1 MTLKLLYGLFYTSFS
16 LAVVSAFALV
26 AVLLIRFIIVK
37 VPKKYFMCLWWLFL
51 IRSICPV
58 SLSSIYSLSPG
69 INRKFHIFLELIGLS
84 FDEQGGV
91 LTGWQS
97 VFVRQFTVNT
107 NFRFCSI
114 MWAAGVLFIWIYT
127 LVKQTGIRKWLQ
139 KAERLDGSIYQHEKL
154 NIPVMTGVFRLKKY
168 LPGKMNVSEAKYVLR
183 HMEIHEERH
192 DGVLRAAAFIVLSL
206 QWFNPFMWL
215 AHYFIL
221 RDIETAADED
231 TLSYFGY
238 DDRAKYAQE
247 ILNMNKGKK
256 VIRPSLVTFQ
266 ENRIDD
272 RASKMLYQN
281 KIKKKDRQV
290 VVLVVL
296 IFFIWWFMLR
306 PLYMLWEGS
315 LDTTVDNSISQ
326 TEEPLFDKTKQ
337 VVVAQTNVKSAD
349 GLSKVIKIVMTDGQ
363 QEDSG
368 YDGEFK
374 LVLEDTEGN
383 KLAEENLNGQ
393 FGDNKNDKLHFEKN
407 VALHISDYNS
417 DKVNEVA
424 IGQDI
429 EFTDENLNTLLGRE
443 PKKKEKNKIKSI
455 QKYYIWNI
463 EADKLQCVSEPIY
476 KADKTGAE
484 ANSCEFKIPKG
495 TNGVIKVKVLK
506 NKFYY
511 VWDGTNEMFVR
522 KELTKKQ
529 LKKYKKDSDKTDES
543 GEKSVHSLR
552 NDSDRESIRVVTQK
566 DSTGSEEIKNIVI
579 SPNGASKKISNIKG
593 YYCELQWVQTTD
605 DEENRYAV
613 LTYNGIKSQTFVV
626 FDSKLKEIYYKQED
640 GNSAL
645 SSVFDRYNGNQ
656 NDIAFN
662 KDDLVVYTLQE
673 KENDVLKIGFAANAK
688 DNVVVKGSY
697 KYDVEKKNQ
706 YDFNYSQTSAANAGS
721 SNNDK
726 GASAAE
732 SPTASASQ

>member
-1 MTLKLLYGLFYTSFS
+1 MKILTL
-16 LAVVSAFALV
+16 
-26 AVLLIRFIIVK
+26 
-37 VPKKYFMCLWWLFL
+37 C
-51 IRSICPV
+51 
-58 SLSSIYSLSPG
+58 
-69 INRKFHIFLELIGLS
+69 
-84 FDEQGGV
+84 
-91 LTGWQS
+91 
-97 VFVRQFTVNT
+97 
-107 NFRFCSI
+107 
-114 MWAAGVLFIWIYT
+114 
-127 LVKQTGIRKWLQ
+127 
-139 KAERLDGSIYQHEKL
+139 
-154 NIPVMTGVFRLKKY
+154 
-168 LPGKMNVSEAKYVLR
+168 
-183 HMEIHEERH
+183 
-192 DGVLRAAAFIVLSL
+192 
-206 QWFNPFMWL
+206 
-215 AHYFIL
+215 
-221 RDIETAADED
+221 
-231 TLSYFGY
+231 
-238 DDRAKYAQE
+238 
-247 ILNMNKGKK
+247 
-256 VIRPSLVTFQ
+256 
-266 ENRIDD
+266 
-272 RASKMLYQN
+272 
-281 KIKKKDRQV
+281 
-290 VVLVVL
+290 
-296 IFFIWWFMLR
+296 
-306 PLYMLWEGS
+306 
-315 LDTTVDNSISQ
+315 
-326 TEEPLFDKTKQ
+326 
-337 VVVAQTNVKSAD
+337 
-349 GLSKVIKIVMTDGQ
+349 
-363 QEDSG
+363 
-368 YDGEFK
+368 
-374 LVLEDTEGN
+374 
-383 KLAEENLNGQ
+383 LAESQ
-393 FGDNKNDKLHFEKN
+393 
-407 VALHISDYNS
+407 
-417 DKVNEVA
+417 
-424 IGQDI
+424 
-429 EFTDENLNTLLGRE
+429 
-443 PKKKEKNKIKSI
+443 KKKEKNKIKSI

-476 KADKTGAE
+476 TADKTGAE

-543 GEKSVHSLR
+543 GEKSVHSLK

-605 DEENRYAV
+605 NEENRYAV

-626 FDSKLKEIYYKQED
+626 FDTKLKEIYYKQED

-721 SNNDK
+721 SNNDT

>member
-26 AVLLIRFIIVK
+26 VVLLIRFIIVK

-476 KADKTGAE
+476 TADKTGAE

-626 FDSKLKEIYYKQED
+626 FDTKLKEIYYKQED

>member
-476 KADKTGAE
+476 TADKTGAE

-626 FDSKLKEIYYKQED
+626 FDTKLKEIYYKQED

>member
-1 MTLKLLYGLFYTSFS
+1 MKLLYGLFYTSFS

-26 AVLLIRFIIVK
+26 VVLLIRFIIVK

-69 INRKFHIFLELIGLS
+69 INRKFHMFLELIGLS

-154 NIPVMTGVFRLKKY
+154 NIPVMTGVFRLKKF

-393 FGDNKNDKLHFEKN
+393 FGENKNDKLHFEKN

-429 EFTDENLNTLLGRE
+429 EFTDENLNALLGRE

-476 KADKTGAE
+476 TADKTGAE

-543 GEKSVHSLR
+543 GEKSVHSLK
-552 NDSDRESIRVVTQK
+552 NDSDRESVRVVTQK

-605 DEENRYAV
+605 NEENRYAV

-626 FDSKLKEIYYKQED
+626 FDTKLKEIYYKQED

-662 KDDLVVYTLQE
+662 NDDLVVYTLQE

-721 SNNDK
+721 GNNDT

>member
-1 MTLKLLYGLFYTSFS
+1 MKLLYGLFYTSFS

-26 AVLLIRFIIVK
+26 VVLLIRFIIVK

-168 LPGKMNVSEAKYVLR
+168 LLGKMNVSEAKYVLR

-315 LDTTVDNSISQ
+315 LDTTADNSISQ

-374 LVLEDTEGN
+374 LVLEDTKGN

-476 KADKTGAE
+476 TADKTGAE

-543 GEKSVHSLR
+543 GEKSVHYLR

-605 DEENRYAV
+605 NEENRYAV

-626 FDSKLKEIYYKQED
+626 FDTKLKEIYYKQED

-697 KYDVEKKNQ
+697 KYDIEKKNQ

-721 SNNDK
+721 SNNDT

-732 SPTASASQ
+732 SPMASASQ

>member
-1 MTLKLLYGLFYTSFS
+1 MKLLYGLFYTSFS

-58 SLSSIYSLSPG
+58 SLSSIYSLSAG

-238 DDRAKYAQE
+238 DERAKYAQE

-626 FDSKLKEIYYKQED
+626 FDTKLKEIYYKQED

>member
-26 AVLLIRFIIVK
+26 VVLLIRFIIVK

-374 LVLEDTEGN
+374 LVLEDTEEN

-393 FGDNKNDKLHFEKN
+393 FGENKNDKLHFEKN

-476 KADKTGAE
+476 TADKTGAE

-543 GEKSVHSLR
+543 GEKSVHSLK

-605 DEENRYAV
+605 NEENRYAV
-613 LTYNGIKSQTFVV
+613 LTYNGIRSQTFVV
-626 FDSKLKEIYYKQED
+626 FDTKLKEIYYKQED

-721 SNNDK
+721 SNNDM
-726 GASAAE
+726 GASATE

>member
-1 MTLKLLYGLFYTSFS
+1 MKLLYGLFYTSFS

-463 EADKLQCVSEPIY
+463 EADKLQCVSESIY
-476 KADKTGAE
+476 TADKTGAE

-626 FDSKLKEIYYKQED
+626 FDTKLKEIYYKQED

>member
-1 MTLKLLYGLFYTSFS
+1 MKLLYGLFYTSFS

-306 PLYMLWEGS
+306 PLYMLWDGS

-476 KADKTGAE
+476 TADKTGAE

-626 FDSKLKEIYYKQED
+626 FDTKLKEIYYKQED

>member
-1 MTLKLLYGLFYTSFS
+1 MKLLYGLFYTSFS

-26 AVLLIRFIIVK
+26 VVLLIRFIIVK

-315 LDTTVDNSISQ
+315 LDTTADNSISH

-363 QEDSG
+363 QEDLG

-393 FGDNKNDKLHFEKN
+393 FSENKNDKLHFEKN

-476 KADKTGAE
+476 TADKTGAE

-543 GEKSVHSLR
+543 GEKSVHSLK

-605 DEENRYAV
+605 NEENRYAV
-613 LTYNGIKSQTFVV
+613 LTYNGIRSQTFVV
-626 FDSKLKEIYYKQED
+626 FDTKLKEIYYKQED

-721 SNNDK
+721 GNNDT
-726 GASAAE
+726 GASATE
-732 SPTASASQ
+732 SPTTP

>member
-1 MTLKLLYGLFYTSFS
+1 MKLLYGLFYTSFS

-26 AVLLIRFIIVK
+26 VVLLIRFIIVK

-69 INRKFHIFLELIGLS
+69 INRKFHIFLEAIGLS

-326 TEEPLFDKTKQ
+326 TEKPLFDKTKQ

-374 LVLEDTEGN
+374 LVLEDTEEN

-393 FGDNKNDKLHFEKN
+393 FGENKNDKLHFEKN

-429 EFTDENLNTLLGRE
+429 EFTDENLNALLGRE

-476 KADKTGAE
+476 TADKTGAE

-522 KELTKKQ
+522 KELIKKQ

-543 GEKSVHSLR
+543 GEKSVHSLK

-605 DEENRYAV
+605 NEENRYAV

-626 FDSKLKEIYYKQED
+626 FDTKLKEIYYKQED

-721 SNNDK
+721 SNNDT

>member
-1 MTLKLLYGLFYTSFS
+1 MKLLYGLFYTSFS

-26 AVLLIRFIIVK
+26 VVLLIRFIIVK

-69 INRKFHIFLELIGLS
+69 INRKFHIYLEAIGLS

-326 TEEPLFDKTKQ
+326 TEKPLFDKTKQ

-374 LVLEDTEGN
+374 LVLEDTEEN

-393 FGDNKNDKLHFEKN
+393 FGENKNDKLHFEKN

-476 KADKTGAE
+476 TADKTGAE

-543 GEKSVHSLR
+543 GEKSVHSLK

-605 DEENRYAV
+605 NEENRYAV

-626 FDSKLKEIYYKQED
+626 FDTKLKEIYYKQED

-721 SNNDK
+721 SNNDT

>member
-1 MTLKLLYGLFYTSFS
+1 MKLLYGLFYTSFS

-26 AVLLIRFIIVK
+26 VVLLIRFIIVK

-296 IFFIWWFMLR
+296 ILFIWWFMLR
-306 PLYMLWEGS
+306 PLYMLWESS

-374 LVLEDTEGN
+374 LVLEDTEEN

-393 FGDNKNDKLHFEKN
+393 FGENKNDKLHFEKN

-476 KADKTGAE
+476 TADKTGAE

-605 DEENRYAV
+605 NEENRYAV

-626 FDSKLKEIYYKQED
+626 FDTKLKEIYYKQED

-697 KYDVEKKNQ
+697 KYDIEKKNQ

-721 SNNDK
+721 SNNDT

-732 SPTASASQ
+732 SPMASASQ

>member
-26 AVLLIRFIIVK
+26 VVLLIRFIIVK

-69 INRKFHIFLELIGLS
+69 INRKFHIFLEAIGLS

-326 TEEPLFDKTKQ
+326 TEKPLFDKTKQ

-374 LVLEDTEGN
+374 LVLEDTEEN

-393 FGDNKNDKLHFEKN
+393 FGENKNDKLHFEKN

-476 KADKTGAE
+476 TADKTGAE

-543 GEKSVHSLR
+543 GEKSVHSLK

-605 DEENRYAV
+605 NEENRYAV

-626 FDSKLKEIYYKQED
+626 FDTKLKEIYYKQED

-706 YDFNYSQTSAANAGS
+706 YDFNYSQTSAANVGS
-721 SNNDK
+721 SNNDT

>member
-1 MTLKLLYGLFYTSFS
+1 MKLLYGLFYTSFS

-26 AVLLIRFIIVK
+26 VVLLIRFIIVK

-69 INRKFHIFLELIGLS
+69 INRKFHMFLEAIGLS

-97 VFVRQFTVNT
+97 VFVQQFTVNT

-114 MWAAGVLFIWIYT
+114 MWVAGVLFIWIYT
-127 LVKQTGIRKWLQ
+127 LVKQTGIRRWLQ
-139 KAERLDGSIYQHEKL
+139 KAEKLDGSIYQHEKL

-192 DGVLRAAAFIVLSL
+192 DGVLRAAAFIVLSM

-272 RASKMLYQN
+272 RASKMLYQD

-290 VVLVVL
+290 VVLIVL
-296 IFFIWWFMLR
+296 ILFIWWFMLR

-315 LDTTVDNSISQ
+315 LDTTVDNSNSQ

-374 LVLEDTEGN
+374 LVLEDTEEN

-476 KADKTGAE
+476 TADKTGAE

-543 GEKSVHSLR
+543 GEKSVHSLK

-605 DEENRYAV
+605 NEENRYAV

-626 FDSKLKEIYYKQED
+626 FDTKLKEIYYKQED

-721 SNNDK
+721 SNNDT
-726 GASAAE
+726 GASGAE

>member
-1 MTLKLLYGLFYTSFS
+1 MKLLYGLFYTSFS

-26 AVLLIRFIIVK
+26 VVLLIRFIIVK

-69 INRKFHIFLELIGLS
+69 INRKFHMFLEAIGLS

-97 VFVRQFTVNT
+97 VFVQQFTVNT

-114 MWAAGVLFIWIYT
+114 MWVAGVLFIWIYT
-127 LVKQTGIRKWLQ
+127 LVKQTGIRRWLQ
-139 KAERLDGSIYQHEKL
+139 KAEKLDGSIYQHEKL

-192 DGVLRAAAFIVLSL
+192 DGVLRAAAFIVLSM

-272 RASKMLYQN
+272 RASKMLYQD

-290 VVLVVL
+290 VVLIVL
-296 IFFIWWFMLR
+296 ILFIWWFMLR

-374 LVLEDTEGN
+374 LVLEDTEEN

-393 FGDNKNDKLHFEKN
+393 FGENKNDKLHFEKN

-443 PKKKEKNKIKSI
+443 PQKKEKNKIKSI

-463 EADKLQCVSEPIY
+463 ETDKLQCVSEPIY
-476 KADKTGAE
+476 TADKTGAE

-543 GEKSVHSLR
+543 GEKSVHSLK

-605 DEENRYAV
+605 NEENRYAV

-626 FDSKLKEIYYKQED
+626 FDTKLKEIYYKQED

-721 SNNDK
+721 SNNDM
-726 GASAAE
+726 GASATE

>member
-1 MTLKLLYGLFYTSFS
+1 MKLLYGLFYTSFS

-26 AVLLIRFIIVK
+26 VVLLIRFIIVK

-221 RDIETAADED
+221 RDIETAADEE

-374 LVLEDTEGN
+374 LVLEDTEEN

-393 FGDNKNDKLHFEKN
+393 FGENKNDKLHFEKN

-429 EFTDENLNTLLGRE
+429 EFTDENLNALLGRE

-476 KADKTGAE
+476 TADKTGAE

-543 GEKSVHSLR
+543 GEKSVHSLK

-605 DEENRYAV
+605 NEENRYAV

-626 FDSKLKEIYYKQED
+626 FDTKLKEIYYKQED

-721 SNNDK
+721 SNNDT